1 MIDMKR
7 LLSVLEIVDADGLVL
22 DTPAV
27 EVLDGVGGVV
37 GVGELDEAV
46 AFGKAEVVAKELH
59 VAQIAD
65 A

>member
-37 GVGELDEAV
+37 GVGVLDEAV